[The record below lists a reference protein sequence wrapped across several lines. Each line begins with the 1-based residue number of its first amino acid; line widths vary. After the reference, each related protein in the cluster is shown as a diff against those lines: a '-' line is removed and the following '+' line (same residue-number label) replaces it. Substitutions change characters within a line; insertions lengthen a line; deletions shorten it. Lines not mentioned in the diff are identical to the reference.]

1 MGCGHRYR
9 PRSQAQQE
17 EGLIFYRRGRA
28 TVPGKQ
34 GALHLTKRNILC
46 LLLAAALLVQPISLR
61 TWADEVTQQEETVAE
76 ESTEAEETEEI
87 IEEPEETRESAEESE
102 PEETLPEETEDWQE
116 PEEDYEED
124 YEEVNEEVYE
134 EGPFFPNYTLEE
146 YGDVLYGS
154 GTIKTNG
161 CSVCCMA
168 VAATYLTGHQYYPD
182 ELARWFGSKAENNVD
197 RLRYMANAL
206 HLPMTEAENYNFV
219 KEALWEGKIV
229 IQLMNGKSLFTNS
242 QHFVLLK
249 GINEEGKIMVYDPS
263 VTNRESWRLQYE
275 FENGF
280 STDEIC
286 WGYDGAFIFDPAKMP
301 DDPFIYEPPA
311 RPYVEPRYDGLTLT
325 EDETKL
331 LAKLIYVEA
340 RGECEDGQQAIAE
353 VVLNRLTSDLFSG
366 SITAM
371 INDESQFV
379 PNKLIK
385 EAKPGQAQYEAIDRA
400 LYGPYV
406 LPKDVLFYG
415 RVRTTDSVW
424 GSIGGHIFCYPRGY
438 LAAETN

>member
-1 MGCGHRYR
+1 M
-9 PRSQAQQE
+9 
-17 EGLIFYRRGRA
+17 F
-28 TVPGKQ
+28 
-34 GALHLTKRNILC
+34 KRNILC

-61 TWADEVTQQEETVAE
+61 TWADEVTQQEETIAE

-87 IEEPEETRESAEESE
+87 IEEPEETQEPAEESK
-102 PEETLPEETEDWQE
+102 PEETMPEETEDWQE

-124 YEEVNEEVYE
+124 YEEVYE
-134 EGPFFPNYTLEE
+134 DGPFFPDYTLEE

-182 ELARWFGSKAENNVD
+182 ELASWFGAKAENNVD
-197 RLRYMANAL
+197 RIRYMASAL
-206 HLPMTEAENYNFV
+206 RLPMTEAENYNFV
-219 KEALWEGKIV
+219 REALWEGKIV

>member
-1 MGCGHRYR
+1 M
-9 PRSQAQQE
+9 
-17 EGLIFYRRGRA
+17 
-28 TVPGKQ
+28 
-34 GALHLTKRNILC
+34 TKRNILC

>member
-1 MGCGHRYR
+1 M
-9 PRSQAQQE
+9 
-17 EGLIFYRRGRA
+17 
-28 TVPGKQ
+28 
-34 GALHLTKRNILC
+34 TKRNILC

-61 TWADEVTQQEETVAE
+61 TWADEATEETQLE
-76 ESTEAEETEEI
+76 ETTAPEEEPTEATGEETTEETGEITEETEETEETEPIEEETVPEEIPEEAI
-87 IEEPEETRESAEESE
+87 IEESE
-102 PEETLPEETEDWQE
+102 D
-116 PEEDYEED
+116 
-124 YEEVNEEVYE
+124 
-134 EGPFFPNYTLEE
+134 GRFFPEYTLDDYADVM
-146 YGDVLYGS
+146 YGD
-154 GTIKTNG
+154 GTIKNNG

-182 ELARWFGSKAENNVD
+182 ELAKWFGSKANNNVD

-249 GINEEGKIMVYDPS
+249 GFNEEGKIMVYDPS

-286 WGYDGAFIFDPAKMP
+286 WGYDGAFILDPDAMP
-301 DDPFIYEPPA
+301 DDPFIYEEPV
-311 RPYVEPRYDGLTLT
+311 REYVEPRYDGLTLT

-353 VVLNRLTSDLFSG
+353 VVLNRYTSGLFGTSLTA
-366 SITAM
+366 I
-371 INDESQFV
+371 INDEDAFV
-379 PNKLIK
+379 PQKLLK

-406 LPKDVLFYG
+406 LPKEVMFYG
-415 RVRTTDSVW
+415 RVRTTDSMW
-424 GSIGGHIFCYPRGY
+424 GEIGRHIFCYPRGY
-438 LAAETN
+438 LTQEAN

>member
-1 MGCGHRYR
+1 MTLLGAGYL
-9 PRSQAQQE
+9 PPA
-17 EGLIFYRRGRA
+17 
-28 TVPGKQ
+28 KQ
-34 GALHLTKRNILC
+34 GALLLSKRNILC

-61 TWADEVTQQEETVAE
+61 SWADEAAMEETQQETITQEE
-76 ESTEAEETEEI
+76 ESTEATGEETTEETGEITEETEETEPIEEETVPEEIPEEAI
-87 IEEPEETRESAEESE
+87 IEESE
-102 PEETLPEETEDWQE
+102 D
-116 PEEDYEED
+116 
-124 YEEVNEEVYE
+124 
-134 EGPFFPNYTLEE
+134 GRFFPDYTLEDYADVM
-146 YGDVLYGS
+146 YGD
-154 GTIKTNG
+154 GTIKNNG

-182 ELARWFGSKAENNVD
+182 ELAKWFGSKANNNVD

-229 IQLMNGKSLFTNS
+229 IQLMNGKSLFTKS
-242 QHFVLLK
+242 QHFILLK
-249 GINEEGKIMVYDPS
+249 GFNEDGRIMVYDPS
-263 VTNRESWRLQYE
+263 NTNRTSWRLAPG
-275 FENGF
+275 FEDGF

-286 WGYDGAFIFDPAKMP
+286 WGYDGAFILDPNAMP
-301 DDPFIYEPPA
+301 GDPFIYEEPV
-311 RPYVEPRYDGLTLT
+311 REYVEPRYDGLTLT

-353 VVLNRLTSDLFSG
+353 VVLNRITSGLFGNSLTNL
-366 SITAM
+366 

-379 PNKLIK
+379 PRKLLK

-406 LPKDVLFYG
+406 LPKEVMFYG

-424 GSIGGHIFCYPRGY
+424 GNIGAHIFCYPNGY
-438 LAAETN
+438 LATEQN

>member
-1 MGCGHRYR
+1 M
-9 PRSQAQQE
+9 S
-17 EGLIFYRRGRA
+17 
-28 TVPGKQ
+28 
-34 GALHLTKRNILC
+34 KRNILC

-61 TWADEVTQQEETVAE
+61 SWADEAATEETQQETITPEE
-76 ESTEAEETEEI
+76 ESTEATGEETTEETGEITEETEETEPIEEETVPEEIPEEAI
-87 IEEPEETRESAEESE
+87 IEESE
-102 PEETLPEETEDWQE
+102 D
-116 PEEDYEED
+116 
-124 YEEVNEEVYE
+124 
-134 EGPFFPNYTLEE
+134 GRFFPDYTLDDYADVM
-146 YGDVLYGS
+146 YGD
-154 GTIKTNG
+154 GTIKNNG

-182 ELARWFGSKAENNVD
+182 ELAKWFGSKANNNVD

-229 IQLMNGKSLFTNS
+229 IQLMNGKSLFTKS
-242 QHFVLLK
+242 QHFILLK
-249 GINEEGKIMVYDPS
+249 GFNEDGRIMVYDPS
-263 VTNRESWRLQYE
+263 NTNRSSWRLAQG
-275 FENGF
+275 FEDGF

-325 EDETKL
+325 DAETKL

-415 RVRTTDSVW
+415 RVRTTDSEW

-438 LAAETN
+438 LATETN

>member
-1 MGCGHRYR
+1 MTLLGAGYL
-9 PRSQAQQE
+9 PPA
-17 EGLIFYRRGRA
+17 
-28 TVPGKQ
+28 KQ
-34 GALHLTKRNILC
+34 GALLLTKRNILC

-61 TWADEVTQQEETVAE
+61 TWADEAATEETQQETITPEE
-76 ESTEAEETEEI
+76 ESTEATGEETTEETGETTEETGETEPIEEETVPEEIPEEAI
-87 IEEPEETRESAEESE
+87 IEESE
-102 PEETLPEETEDWQE
+102 D
-116 PEEDYEED
+116 
-124 YEEVNEEVYE
+124 
-134 EGPFFPNYTLEE
+134 GRFFPDYTLDDYADVM
-146 YGDVLYGS
+146 YGD
-154 GTIKTNG
+154 GTIKNNG

-182 ELARWFGSKAENNVD
+182 ELAKWFGSKANNNVD
-197 RLRYMANAL
+197 RLRYIANAL

-229 IQLMNGKSLFTNS
+229 IQLMNGKSLFTKS
-242 QHFVLLK
+242 QHFILLK
-249 GINEEGKIMVYDPS
+249 GFNEDDRIMVYDPS
-263 VTNRESWRLQYE
+263 NTNRSSWRLAQG
-275 FENGF
+275 FEDGF

-325 EDETKL
+325 DAETKL

-415 RVRTTDSVW
+415 RVRTTDSEW

>member
-1 MGCGHRYR
+1 M
-9 PRSQAQQE
+9 
-17 EGLIFYRRGRA
+17 F
-28 TVPGKQ
+28 
-34 GALHLTKRNILC
+34 KRNILC
-46 LLLAAALLVQPISLR
+46 LLLAAALLIQPISLR
-61 TWADEVTQQEETVAE
+61 TWADEVTQQEETVAAE
-76 ESTEAEETEEI
+76 PTEAEETEEI
-87 IEEPEETRESAEESE
+87 IEEPEETQEPAEESE
-102 PEETLPEETEDWQE
+102 PEETMPEETEDWQE

-124 YEEVNEEVYE
+124 YEEVYE
-134 EGPFFPNYTLEE
+134 DGPFFPDYTLEE

-182 ELARWFGSKAENNVD
+182 ELASWFGAKAENNVD
-197 RLRYMANAL
+197 RIRYMSSAL
-206 HLPMTEAENYNFV
+206 KLPMTEAENYNFV

-325 EDETKL
+325 DAETKL

-415 RVRTTDSVW
+415 RVRTTDSEW

>member
-1 MGCGHRYR
+1 M
-9 PRSQAQQE
+9 
-17 EGLIFYRRGRA
+17 
-28 TVPGKQ
+28 
-34 GALHLTKRNILC
+34 TKRNILC
-46 LLLAAALLVQPISLR
+46 LLLAAALLIQPISLR
-61 TWADEVTQQEETVAE
+61 TWADEVTQQEETVAAE
-76 ESTEAEETEEI
+76 PTEAEETEEI
-87 IEEPEETRESAEESE
+87 IEEPEKTQEPAEESE

-124 YEEVNEEVYE
+124 YEEVNEEVNEEVYE
-134 EGPFFPNYTLEE
+134 EGPFFLNYTLEE

-154 GTIKTNG
+154 GTIQTNG

-182 ELARWFGSKAENNVD
+182 ELAHWFGSKAENNVD

-229 IQLMNGKSLFTNS
+229 IQLMNGKSLFTKS
-242 QHFVLLK
+242 QHFILLK
-249 GINEEGKIMVYDPS
+249 GFNSDGKIMVYDPS
-263 VTNRESWRLQYE
+263 NSNRSSWYLADK

-280 STDEIC
+280 TIDEIC
-286 WGYDGAFIFDPAKMP
+286 WGYDGAFILDPAAMP
-301 DDPFIYEPPA
+301 ENPFIYEEPV
-311 RPYVEPRYDGLTLT
+311 REYVEPRYDGLTLT

-353 VVLNRLTSDLFSG
+353 VVLNRYTSGLFGTSLTA
-366 SITAM
+366 I
-371 INDESQFV
+371 INDEDAFV
-379 PNKLIK
+379 PQKLLK

-406 LPKDVLFYG
+406 LPKEVMFYG

-424 GSIGGHIFCYPRGY
+424 GEIGRHIFCYPRGY
-438 LAAETN
+438 LTQEAN